1 LLLENIYVVETKQ
14 KKWKGNGRGK
24 AGHKE
29 KGSGPLKEAHFE
41 EYLKN
46 QKVYKLDVKN
56 ENVQNTVNEHETNK
70 SEREGGRTFFLPR
83 NLLEFC

>member
-1 LLLENIYVVETKQ
+1 MDVDLV
-14 KKWKGNGRGK
+14 GRQGIK
-24 AGHKE
+24 RRAVASK
-29 KGSGPLKEAHFE
+29 KEAHFE

-46 QKVYKLDVKN
+46 QKVYKMDVKN

-70 SEREGGRTFFLPR
+70 SERERRKTLFLPR